1 MRRRNRILCVD
12 DHPFVAEGLRARL
25 ALEPDLEWAG
35 WLPSAQGLMQ
45 ELKKTPA
52 DVVLLDIEMPG
63 PDPFEVLRDLK
74 NRFPEVKALLLS
86 AFIRDH
92 YFEAAVSGGAWGYLS
107 KSDPP
112 ERIVAGIRQALMG
125 QFAVSPAVQERCR
138 LLAEEDQGERPA
150 ANTRLQSLTRREQEI
165 LRMIGRGMSR
175 AEIAKTLFRSPK
187 TVDAHRTALME
198 KLGIHDRVDLV
209 RFAIREGL
217 VEP

>member
-12 DHPFVAEGLRARL
+12 DHPFVAEGLRARV
-25 ALEPDLEWAG
+25 ALEADLEWAG
-35 WLPSAQGLMQ
+35 WLPSAAGLLQ
-45 ELKKTPA
+45 EVRRLNP

-63 PDPFEVLRDLK
+63 PDPFEVVKDLHD
-74 NRFPEVKALLLS
+74 RHPEVKALLLS
-86 AFIRDH
+86 AYIREH
-92 YFEAAVSGGAWGYLS
+92 YFEAAVKGGAWGYLS
-107 KSDPP
+107 KTDPP

-138 LLAEEDQGERPA
+138 LLAEEDGEEKPA
-150 ANTRLQSLTRREQEI
+150 SKLKTLTEREQQI

-175 AEIAKTLFRSPK
+175 AEIAKTIFRSPK

-209 RFAIREGL
+209 RYAIREGL